1 MVASAAR
8 RTVLVAV
15 EAHHLHHHCVCDGES
30 NLMINTASR
39 ADDL

>member
-1 MVASAAR
+1 MVASAVQ

-15 EAHHLHHHCVCDGES
+15 EAHHLPHHCVCDGES

>member
-1 MVASAAR
+1 MVASASG

-30 NLMINTASR
+30 NLMIDTASR